1 MPLSYVSDYTGNTI
15 AVQIPIEDW
24 NLLKKQYPGVE
35 AIQESLPQWQKD
47 LLDKRLQAIADN
59 PARLRPI
66 EELYEE
72 LDAED

>member
-1 MPLSYVSDYTGNTI
+1 MSLSYVSDHTGNAI

-35 AIQESLPQWQKD
+35 AIQERLPQWQKA
-47 LLDKRLQAIADN
+47 LVDKRLQAIADN
-59 PARLRPI
+59 PTRLRPI

-72 LDAED
+72 LEA